1 MRESPRTQL
10 PRAGDPG
17 RAATRQYRA
26 ASRFHAI
33 EARHARADLQTGP
46 SVHQRPGAVHHRES
60 LGRESRQIF
69 LRKSCR
75 AAEGP
80 AAGSE
85 VKRRSGMGDRHRDG
99 PLPTVTLPSVGDAMN
114 KSFFII
120 LVPALLVAA
129 GYVVVLRL
137 MGIPP
142 GYPRLII
149 AMVLFFGGIYWLSRR
164 SGKKA
169 KTDS

>member
-1 MRESPRTQL
+1 
-10 PRAGDPG
+10 
-17 RAATRQYRA
+17 
-26 ASRFHAI
+26 
-33 EARHARADLQTGP
+33 
-46 SVHQRPGAVHHRES
+46 
-60 LGRESRQIF
+60 
-69 LRKSCR
+69 
-75 AAEGP
+75 
-80 AAGSE
+80 
-85 VKRRSGMGDRHRDG
+85 
-99 PLPTVTLPSVGDAMN
+99 MN

-149 AMVLFFGGIYWLSRR
+149 AMVLFFGGIYWLRKR
-164 SGKKA
+164 SSKKA